1 MRARRISALVAMMAM
16 LLAGAPAAAQ
26 PGDQALAERWHQV
39 VGGLE
44 PAAFVSLRLKDGTR
58 VKGTVLGAGD
68 RSFTLMPHTRI
79 PVGSREIPYAEVATL
94 ERARQGM
101 SPGLK
106 VLIGAGAGVG
116 GFLLVVL
123 TVIAAYD

>member
-1 MRARRISALVAMMAM
+1 MATASASSGCGLASGSISSSEDTPMRARRISALVAMMAM
-16 LLAGAPAAAQ
+16 LLAGASAAAQ

-79 PVGSREIPYAEVATL
+79 PVGSREIP
-94 ERARQGM
+94 
-101 SPGLK
+101 
-106 VLIGAGAGVG
+106 
-116 GFLLVVL
+116 
-123 TVIAAYD
+123 